1 MPHKPFNMLDIL
13 NKILNKF
20 QLELIKTNK
29 INELPIDFDPL
40 HKNIWRQAQNH
51 TMTSPERIFS
61 LIESVK
67 HVVNNQ
73 IEGAFVECG
82 VWKGGS
88 MMAAIETLK
97 HQNVFNRE
105 LYLYDTFEGMSE
117 PTENDIDHAQQ
128 SAAEQLAQRNK
139 NESDVVWA
147 YSPLEAVQKSVLS
160 TGYPSDLIHFI
171 KGKVEETI
179 PNTLPDKIAILRL
192 DTDWYESTK
201 HELAHLFPLLTHG
214 GILIIDDYGHWAG
227 AKKAVDEYFLNLNEK
242 YFMHRIDNTGRLIIK
257 K

>member
-1 MPHKPFNMLDIL
+1 MLNLINKVL
-13 NKILNKF
+13 NNFRL
-20 QLELIKTNK
+20 QLIKTNK
-29 INELPIDFDPL
+29 SNELPIDFDSL
-40 HKNIWRQAQNH
+40 HKNIWSSIQNY
-51 TMTSPERIFS
+51 TMTSPERVFS

-67 HVVNNQ
+67 YISNNQ
-73 IEGAFVECG
+73 IEGAIVECG

-88 MMAAIETLK
+88 MMAVIETLK
-97 HQNVFNRE
+97 HLNMSNRE

-117 PTENDIDHAQQ
+117 PTENDVDHAQKP
-128 SAAEQLAQRNK
+128 AAEQLAQRIK
-139 NESDVVWA
+139 NETDVVWA
-147 YSPLEAVQKSVLS
+147 FSPLEAVQKVVLD
-160 TGYPSDLIHFI
+160 TGYPKNQIHFI

-179 PNTLPDKIAILRL
+179 PNRIPGKIALLRL

-201 HELAHLFPLLTHG
+201 HELNHLFPLLAKG

-242 YFMHRIDNTGRLIIK
+242 YFMHRIDNTGRLIVK